1 MNQGPYAVIVSDLR
15 MPGMDG
21 IQFLSRVKELSP
33 DSVCMM
39 LTGHADLQT
48 TIEVINEG
56 NIFRFMCKPCNP
68 DVLAHSL
75 NSGLEQYRLIT
86 AEKRLIEQI
95 KTLSITDPLTGCYNR
110 GYISDRLPKEIKR
123 AQRYKRL
130 LSIIMCDIDHFKR
143 VNDTYG
149 HQAGDEVLIS
159 FAQCLNKNI
168 RNNVDFLGRYGGEEF
183 LIVLPETNIK
193 GAFSLAE
200 RLRIKVSQN
209 TIHTN
214 KKEVY
219 VTASFGFSSLDIPGM
234 SKEITPEDIIRSVD
248 EYLYQAKKEGRNKVI
263 GGPLL
268 LCR

>member
-1 MNQGPYAVIVSDLR
+1 
-15 MPGMDG
+15 
-21 IQFLSRVKELSP
+21 
-33 DSVCMM
+33 
-39 LTGHADLQT
+39 
-48 TIEVINEG
+48 
-56 NIFRFMCKPCNP
+56 
-68 DVLAHSL
+68 
-75 NSGLEQYRLIT
+75 
-86 AEKRLIEQI
+86 
-95 KTLSITDPLTGCYNR
+95 
-110 GYISDRLPKEIKR
+110 
-123 AQRYKRL
+123 
-130 LSIIMCDIDHFKR
+130 
-143 VNDTYG
+143 
-149 HQAGDEVLIS
+149 QAGDEVLIS